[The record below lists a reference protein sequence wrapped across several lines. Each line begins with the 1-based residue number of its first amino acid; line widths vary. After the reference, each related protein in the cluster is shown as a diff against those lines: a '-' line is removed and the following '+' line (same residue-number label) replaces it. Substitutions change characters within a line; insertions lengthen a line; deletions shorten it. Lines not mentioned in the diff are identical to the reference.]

1 MTRVTE
7 LPDPEP
13 PNGKEW
19 VVPGTRE
26 DWRRWLAGNPDR
38 HEGVWV
44 VHRNK
49 TSDLEGPIYDDLVEE
64 ALCYGWIDSVTH
76 RVDENRRIQWF
87 SPRRPGGLWSA
98 LNKERIERLQQ
109 QGLMTEVGQAAID
122 RAKADGSWSQTDQ
135 VDALVVPPDL
145 DAAFDGAPAAR
156 AAYLRLPDSAKK
168 QHLWHV
174 YSAKRPETRA
184 RRVAEVVRR
193 LTA

>member
-98 LNKERIERLQQ
+98 LNKERIERLQS
-109 QGLMTEVGQAAID
+109 QGLMTGAGQAAID
-122 RAKADGSWSQTDQ
+122 QAQADGSWSQADEA
-135 VDALVVPPDL
+135 DALVVPADL
-145 DAAFDGAPAAR
+145 EAAFDDAPAAK
-156 AAYLRLPDSAKK
+156 AAYESLADSAKK
-168 QHLWHV
+168 QYLWHV
-174 YSAKRPETRA
+174 YSAKRPETRV

-193 LTA
+193 LTG